1 MLLKS
6 SSFHMLVSLNPCVA
20 HQDAL
25 NEFDFQCNSP
35 RAYGF
40 VPRIVPCHH
49 SSMARSATFP
59 RAHYCSVEVKDSTR
73 ATWQTERGLVAICDL
88 RRAQSEGDLA
98 CLSDGVARRNGVSSF
113 VNSWVEGA
121 EYFALNSSSLQRQ
134 WSRRMKHNGRLAR
147 SRSTIFEVGSRDSIV
162 EHSDISATGQGD
174 HKAND
179 TTQTREQQEQLAGF
193 LRGDV
198 LFRNCERESTKS
210 SFHKAQCDGNEH
222 ISVATESRTRR
233 RTETFEMEDGEV
245 YSSFS
250 KDSNGTPLVCN
261 CRGCRPLS
269 QSERGQFRG
278 SDNSDGTIGSVGGD
292 PDRTETYYRNW
303 LQDDPQN
310 ALLLRNFAKFMYE
323 IKHDYREAEKLY
335 ERAVLSSPSDGE
347 LLSEYAKLVWDLHR
361 DEDRAGIYYN
371 RAVQAAPDDCYVMGS
386 YASFV
391 WDSEDNEQSI
401 NNPSSSLH
409 PKSTSSIQA
418 APRLVA
424 SA

>member
-1 MLLKS
+1 MLLKT
-6 SSFHMLVSLNPCVA
+6 SSFHMLGSLNPCVA
-20 HQDAL
+20 QQDTL

-35 RAYGF
+35 RAHGF

-49 SSMARSATFP
+49 SSLARSSTIP
-59 RAHYCSVEVKDSTR
+59 RAHYCPVEVTDSTR
-73 ATWQTERGLVAICDL
+73 ATWQTERGLVAIRGL

-134 WSRRMKHNGRLAR
+134 WCRRMKHNGCLAR

-162 EHSDISATGQGD
+162 EDSDISATGQGD
-174 HKAND
+174 HKAN
-179 TTQTREQQEQLAGF
+179 
-193 LRGDV
+193 
-198 LFRNCERESTKS
+198 TKS